1 MKEYLL
7 FILLLAI
14 NIGICAQDT
23 FSIVAL
29 DTATGEVGS
38 AGASCVDL
46 TLFPQ
51 YSTDF
56 LGELFPGQGA
66 INTQAYYLEENQE
79 NARERMNLGQGPQ
92 QIINWLINNDHQ
104 GQPQLRQYG
113 IVGYFLSTAQGAA
126 HTGTSTDDFK
136 GHRTGYN
143 YAIQGNILAGPE
155 ILDSMESNFL
165 NAEGDLACKL
175 MAAMQGANVA
185 GADSRCLSNG
195 SSSLFAFL
203 KVAQES
209 DTFGDPSFNIGVR
222 TANNQG
228 IEPIDSLQVLFDLSH
243 DSCLNETPL
252 NLLNE
257 KALSFDIYPNPSKG
271 IFTLHIARGK
281 EISVMINDVNGRII
295 QKFCVSTSSIE
306 IDISKQKKG
315 IYYLKIES
323 EDGIYSKQIFKD

>member
-1 MKEYLL
+1 MKIYIFVVLVL
-7 FILLLAI
+7 TLNFNLS
-14 NIGICAQDT
+14 AQDT

-46 TLFPQ
+46 TFFPQ
-51 YSTDF
+51 YTTDF

-66 INTQAYYLEENQE
+66 INTQAYYLEENQA
-79 NARERMNLGQGPQ
+79 NARARMNLGQGPQ

-113 IVGYFLSTAQGAA
+113 IVGYFLSSTQSAA
-126 HTGTSTDDFK
+126 HTGNMTDDFK

-143 YAIQGNILAGPE
+143 YSIQGNILAGPE
-155 ILDSMESNFL
+155 ILDSMEANFV

-175 MAAMQGANVA
+175 MAALQGANVA

-203 KVAQES
+203 KVAQAS
-209 DTFGDPSFNIGVR
+209 DTFGDPSYNIGVR

-243 DSCLNETPL
+243 DSCYNEIPL
-252 NLLNE
+252 ILADFEATSL
-257 KALSFDIYPNPSKG
+257 DIYPNPSDGVYSLENFEGENIK
-271 IFTLHIARGK
+271 IEVL
-281 EISVMINDVNGRII
+281 NVNGKLIY
-295 QKFCVSTSSIE
+295 QNMSNE
-306 IDISKQKKG
+306 NLIDIDIKSFRNGLYILKVNTGARNMTQKILKQ
-315 IYYLKIES
+315 
-323 EDGIYSKQIFKD
+323 